1 MKQRARIRRIKE
13 NTYKYYIYMWT
24 LKRRWRS
31 IKEEMRKLSDEMRK
45 VYENSREEHAPTQ

>member
-1 MKQRARIRRIKE
+1 MKQRVRARMVKE
-13 NTYKYYIYMWT
+13 KTYKYYIYMWT

-45 VYENSREEHAPTQ
+45 VYEISREEHAPTQ